1 MAKKSKHIYQFR
13 ALAALERAFAADP
26 GVARAAL
33 DRLREP
39 LDLTA
44 PTAVGLENH
53 LEKGTEDPFQHLQ
66 DHWLSGVYFPK
77 IKGDVITKELA
88 AGFKAAIEAAA
99 ETGKALIPVWVCA
112 SEDPKS
118 SAFRVDHVE
127 TATAI
132 VVAIMTP
139 KPATR

>member
-1 MAKKSKHIYQFR
+1 MAKKSAFIHQFR
-13 ALAALERAFAADP
+13 ALAALERAFASDP
-26 GVARAAL
+26 SVAGAAL

-66 DHWLSGVYFPK
+66 DHWLSGVYFPS
-77 IKGDVITKELA
+77 IKGEKITKELA
-88 AGFKAAIEAAA
+88 AGFKDAIEASA
-99 ETGKALIPVWVCA
+99 ETGKPLIPIWVCA

-118 SAFRVDHVE
+118 RVFRVDHVE